1 MDINERSVSVS
12 VSVSFSLSL
21 NANCIYPFTYAI
33 GLFIDLLS
41 VIAVVP
47 TCSFSSAKYVW
58 PLTDTTYSYEI
69 KNSRA
74 GDYTQC
80 GFHFNGS
87 HPSFAGPPL
96 QLDAY
101 SFPYIGIGI
110 DDSNEFKSFSFAMS
124 VNVFGSVGCIFH
136 FKSTATMSGNIKD
149 VSVCISG
156 ENLTM
161 KVTSVSGTSY
171 NTTLSV
177 AALQEQWVMVQ
188 AGRDHDSK
196 TERFI
201 VGSSSIDKVDG
212 LGTLKLGLPGTL
224 RIGAHHDDNMALS
237 MMVTC
242 ITMYDV
248 ITNTASDVGN
258 IENQCE
264 SPDTV
269 SGKQ

>member
-1 MDINERSVSVS
+1 M
-12 VSVSFSLSL
+12 
-21 NANCIYPFTYAI
+21 
-33 GLFIDLLS
+33 
-41 VIAVVP
+41 
-47 TCSFSSAKYVW
+47 W

-101 SFPYIGIGI
+101 SFPYIEIGI

-124 VNVFGSVGCIFH
+124 VNVFRSVGCIFH
-136 FKSTATMSGNIKD
+136 FKSTATMSGTIKD

-171 NTTLSV
+171 NTILSV
-177 AALQEQWVMVQ
+177 AALQGQWVMVQ
-188 AGRDHDSK
+188 AGRDHDSS
-196 TERFI
+196 TEKFI
-201 VGSSSIDKVDG
+201 VSSSSINNVDT

-224 RIGAHHDDNMALS
+224 RIGAHHDDNMALP
-237 MMVTC
+237 MAVTC

-248 ITNTASDVGN
+248 TTNTVSDVVN
-258 IENQCE
+258 IEDQCK
-264 SPDTV
+264 SLPTV
-269 SGKQ
+269 SGEQ